1 MYIKISNISK
11 ISNSKSTL
19 DIIFRYKMLKHGH
32 GSANPDRFKYLYT
45 GGKRIKDDGYNS
57 LIYKRV
63 DIALKRLYTKVIVDL
78 PHLKH
83 GGKH

>member
-1 MYIKISNISK
+1 
-11 ISNSKSTL
+11 
-19 DIIFRYKMLKHGH
+19 MLKHGH
-32 GSANPDRFKYLYT
+32 QSANPDRFKYLYT

-83 GGKH
+83 GGKHWA